1 MADVFSILVYQGN
14 LDPEYVLD
22 RMSML
27 ELHILVKNLYR
38 ARMDDWEI
46 ARQTI
51 YTSAKVMGGT
61 KENNPRKFM
70 PLGWDDLV
78 DKAGNKDPLPTKE
91 DIDRLKQKAKE
102 YGTRI
107 KNSNTTR

>member
-27 ELHILVKNLYR
+27 ELHVLVKNLYR
-38 ARMDDWEI
+38 AKQDDWEI
-46 ARQTI
+46 GRQAI
-51 YTSAKVMGGT
+51 LTSAKVMGGT

-70 PLGWDDLV
+70 PLPWDNLEGSTGD
-78 DKAGNKDPLPTKE
+78 KDPLPTKE
-91 DIDRLKQKAKE
+91 DIERLKQKAKE
-102 YGTRI
+102 YGTRF
-107 KNSNTTR
+107 SNQNKT

>member
-1 MADVFSILVYQGN
+1 MADVFSILVFQGN

-51 YTSAKVMGGT
+51 YTSAKVWGGT

-78 DKAGNKDPLPTKE
+78 DKAGDNDPRPTKE
-91 DIDRLKQKAKE
+91 DIERLKQKAKE
-102 YGTRI
+102 YGTRF
-107 KNSNTTR
+107 SNQDKT

>member
-1 MADVFSILVYQGN
+1 MADVFSILVFQGN

-38 ARMDDWEI
+38 AKQDDWEI
-46 ARQTI
+46 GRQAI
-51 YTSAKVMGGT
+51 FTSAKVMGGT

-70 PLGWDDLV
+70 PLPWDNLEGSTGD
-78 DKAGNKDPLPTKE
+78 KDPLPTKQ
-91 DIDRLKQKAKE
+91 DIERLKKKAME
-102 YGTRI
+102 YGSRI
-107 KNSNTTR
+107 KNSNTT